1 MSLGGEKVF
10 AHLSWKQS
18 KKSAFGEII
27 FHSFPVFGLFKRGRK
42 CVVGNWQ
49 EWPNA
54 SNCWWGNW
62 NPCCRINVDNPI
74 EFPSWQEL
82 AKHQLLW
89 KYKKNT
95 KIQLCQSQF
104 RVCYLIQKFVSI
116 CWMIFWSSRMSSI
129 ANNCL
134 KSVCRVLLIEM
145 VLDLRGSDNFVFL
158 LIFLNLGF
166 CKVLPFSVI
175 WKLFAK
181 YYRGGIGPEGFGQF
195 RLNEI
200 ELAPPAPAEAK

>member
-1 MSLGGEKVF
+1 MYAKNRCNSLWSLSKQNQLQTDLSSKAGANFYRPLMSLGGEKVF

-62 NPCCRINVDNPI
+62 NLRCRINVDNPI

-82 AKHQLLW
+82 ANHQLLW

-95 KIQLCQSQF
+95 KIKFCQSLF
-104 RVCYLIQKFVSI
+104 CVCYLIQKFVSI
-116 CWMIFWSSRMSSI
+116 CWMIFWSWRMSSI
-129 ANNCL
+129 AIVW
-134 KSVCRVLLIEM
+134 K
-145 VLDLRGSDNFVFL
+145 VFAAY
-158 LIFLNLGF
+158 F
-166 CKVLPFSVI
+166 
-175 WKLFAK
+175 W
-181 YYRGGIGPEGFGQF
+181 
-195 RLNEI
+195 
-200 ELAPPAPAEAK
+200 

>member
-145 VLDLRGSDNFVFL
+145 VLDLRGSTNFAFFL
-158 LIFLNLGF
+158 LYIFFWILDFARCCHFQLFENCLQSTIEVVLDLRGLANFAWMKLN
-166 CKVLPFSVI
+166 
-175 WKLFAK
+175 
-181 YYRGGIGPEGFGQF
+181 
-195 RLNEI
+195 
-200 ELAPPAPAEAK
+200 